1 MKDPVI
7 EKLVIELHDA
17 VSHVNSIAEKLQDL
31 NVEVRIAYV
40 DPKSPEN
47 MNKTDIKQ
55 GIKVWRIEEHNDY
68 L

>member
-7 EKLVIELHDA
+7 EQLVLELHDA

-55 GIKVWRIEEHNDY
+55 GIKVWRVEEHNDY

>member
-7 EKLVIELHDA
+7 EKLVIELHDT

>member
-7 EKLVIELHDA
+7 EQLVLELQDA
-17 VSHVNSIAEKLQDL
+17 INRVNSITEKLQDL